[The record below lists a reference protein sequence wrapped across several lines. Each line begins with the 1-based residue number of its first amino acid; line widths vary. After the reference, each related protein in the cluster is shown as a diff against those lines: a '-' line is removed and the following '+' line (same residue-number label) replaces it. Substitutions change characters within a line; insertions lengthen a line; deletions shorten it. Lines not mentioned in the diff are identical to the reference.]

1 MWMAWLRAVLLC
13 RSTEAALIALF
24 GADRVALQPGR
35 EDVDRRRGVRMSL
48 LGSILA
54 RMTRFDDQD
63 LSDSEFRECDLT
75 RARLIGVVMQDAVID
90 GLVTNLMVNGVEVS
104 SYVEAEL
111 DRRHPVRL
119 LIRSADPAELLRGL
133 RELQAAW
140 AATLVRL
147 RRMPRGSEHR
157 RVGGEWSAAETLR
170 HLVFVHDCWFG
181 RCCLGLTRPPTAFG
195 VVPGY
200 VLEHEP
206 GLDRAATPSLD
217 QVLAVRDRQLAELG
231 RWLSAVTADELL
243 MPAPVPE
250 GPGWPPYARGKS
262 VLECVHVVLDE
273 EWAHHGFC
281 ERDIALLGGGSSP
294 LGRKDRS
301 RLPSAGPANRT
312 KVWPPPAFQRP
323 LTSAA
328 PERRIGH
335 TPQGPSG
342 GRGPSGRF
350 AAQPSAWCAIR

>member
-1 MWMAWLRAVLLC
+1 MHISPPKAADGAPAARPPSGGGPSGLLSPVGSAHDFDRTVLVAERKSDAATLRRQRRVPVRAVLLC
-13 RSTEAALIALF
+13 RSTDAALIALF

-35 EDVDRRRGVRMSL
+35 EDVDGRRGVRMSL
-48 LGSILA
+48 PGSILA
-54 RMTRFDDQD
+54 RMTRFDGQD
-63 LSDSEFRECDLT
+63 WSDSEFRECDLT
-75 RARLIGVVMQDAVID
+75 RARLIGVVVQDAVID

-119 LIRSADPAELLRGL
+119 LIRSADPAGLFRGL

-140 AATLVRL
+140 AATLERL

-157 RVGGEWSAAETLR
+157 RAGGEWSAAETLR

-181 RCCLGLTRPPTAFG
+181 RCCLGSTGPPTAFG

-206 GLDRAATPSLD
+206 GLDRAATPSLG
-217 QVLAVRDRQLAELG
+217 QVLAVRDRQLAELD

-281 ERDIALLGGGSSP
+281 ERDIALLGG
-294 LGRKDRS
+294 
-301 RLPSAGPANRT
+301 
-312 KVWPPPAFQRP
+312 
-323 LTSAA
+323 
-328 PERRIGH
+328 
-335 TPQGPSG
+335 
-342 GRGPSGRF
+342 
-350 AAQPSAWCAIR
+350 